1 MAHSSPF
8 PGKDLCHGED
18 IYFLLTN
25 LPPLHRQ
32 YEERELRAQ
41 QERAKKRMEY
51 DAQIDRISS
60 NLEFERS
67 RDTQSE

>member
-1 MAHSSPF
+1 MTGAGHL
-8 PGKDLCHGED
+8 PGDLIMNIFRC
-18 IYFLLTN
+18 
-25 LPPLHRQ
+25 RQ

-51 DAQIDRISS
+51 EAHIDRIGS